1 MRVLCFASIARSIAK
16 PRWQLCRLSTGVGR
30 WRGKRKQLPLPL
42 SLLQLLPCLH
52 NCAPSAPQ
60 RPRTKQVGAAYLQ
73 PRFVGSTPPPT
84 PPHSLTPPLASLPS
98 CFPTPPHIVVVIIL
112 WSFPFC
118 GQLQLGFNLYFF
130 VVVRSYFI
138 VRPAMPHQHQHQQQR
153 QRQQYNNT

>member
-1 MRVLCFASIARSIAK
+1 MLRL
-16 PRWQLCRLSTGVGR
+16 PDQLPNHVGNYVGYRQGLAGGEGSGNSCPCRCPCP
-30 WRGKRKQLPLPL
+30 LPLPL
-42 SLLQLLPCLH
+42 LLPCLH

-73 PRFVGSTPPPT
+73 PRFVGNTLRRSPT
-84 PPHSLTPPLASLPS
+84 SPLASLPS
-98 CFPTPPHIVVVIIL
+98 CFPTPPQIVVVIIL

-138 VRPAMPHQHQHQQQR
+138 VRPAMPHQHQQQQ
-153 QRQQYNNT
+153 QQQQYNNT

>member
-30 WRGKRKQLPLPL
+30 WRGEAETVAPASDPATAHCPALA
-42 SLLQLLPCLH
+42 SCLH

-60 RPRTKQVGAAYLQ
+60 RSRTKQVGAAYLQ
-73 PRFVGSTPPPT
+73 PRFVGSTPSVT

-138 VRPAMPHQHQHQQQR
+138 VRPAMPHQHQQH
-153 QRQQYNNT
+153 